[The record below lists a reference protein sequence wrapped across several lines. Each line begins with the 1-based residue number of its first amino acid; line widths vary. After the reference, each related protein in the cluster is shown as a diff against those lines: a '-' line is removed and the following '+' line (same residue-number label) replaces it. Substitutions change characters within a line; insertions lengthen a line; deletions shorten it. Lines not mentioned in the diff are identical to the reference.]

1 MLPHRRSR
9 VTKLRN
15 SQRIY
20 LLAGVSSLAL
30 TVVVV
35 MVFTRPVEAD
45 APLARAAS
53 TLPPTAPPLIVVQSG
68 PMLAKPGETLA
79 GSGHPKPA
87 ASPLDK
93 LKGLASWY
101 GSVLNGHR
109 TASGERFDMFAMT
122 ACHPTLP
129 FGSLVRVIN
138 LANKKSTVVRI
149 NDRGQLTEGR
159 VIDVSYAAAQELEI
173 TKAGL
178 APVALEVVSLGK
190 GRRRR

>member
-1 MLPHRRSR
+1 MLPYRRSR

-20 LLAGVSSLAL
+20 LVAGVSSLAL
-30 TVVVV
+30 TVAVV

-68 PMLAKPGETLA
+68 PTLPKSGETATGSVTQKSA
-79 GSGHPKPA
+79 GSPI
-87 ASPLDK
+87 DK

-149 NDRGQLTEGR
+149 NDRGFLSEGR
-159 VIDVSYAAAQELEI
+159 VIDISYAAAQELDM
-173 TKAGL
+173 TRAGL
-178 APVALEVVSLGK
+178 APVAIEVVSMGK
-190 GRRRR
+190 GRRRK